1 MAASLSEPL
10 PFITLTDDE
19 TFEISPDAASYLSSL
34 EGEISIVAIA
44 GLYRTGKSYLLNQLL
59 GRTTEHTMFGVG
71 GTVNAMTKGIWIWGQ
86 PVEAAG
92 SARKKTIIFMDT
104 EGLGSSQR
112 SQTQDTRIFALALL
126 LSSFFIYNS
135 RGVIDANAIEDLS
148 LVVNL
153 TKYIQ
158 VTAGGDAS
166 ASSASLAEF
175 FPAFLWVVRDFT
187 LQLEENGR
195 EITPRDYLEKALKP
209 QPGTS
214 DDSMHKNEVR
224 ALLSSFFPNR
234 DCLTMVRPLN
244 DESLLRELPK
254 QPLESLRPEFQAQL
268 TTLHHK
274 VFDSL
279 KPKKLMAKAL
289 SGAML
294 VTLAHNYVDA
304 FNSGATPVISS
315 AWDRVVAAQSEQA
328 LDAAKAAFSATFAPP
343 STAVPEAAVVSAFK
357 EAQAAADAVVQEQDF
372 AGDAFA
378 SVVHALGEWL
388 QAQLVAAL
396 EANVKRATAH
406 QTRLLDDLYA
416 PIAAAA
422 QATMDRDSPVAAL
435 HETLKN
441 YKVAMASLVAAYDA
455 EAAALPL
462 HAYVLTGFL
471 ADKAMDSIVEWGTA
485 VTLLYRAKD
494 TAAQKALG
502 VIKQKVSMLE
512 SKAQAAQDMLTQQR
526 DTFERALFGI
536 SERLVEEKM
545 ALTTEIEH
553 KTGEINRTRM
563 QIERIGALHAEA
575 HDRLLEELARAKTEC
590 KEAEDALDATRQ
602 AHVSLLADST
612 NQRLEQERLKNA
624 KEADL
629 LKAHQDLL
637 EKTVAL
643 ERQLGDQQADQMLAT
658 FKAEQACNDKIMAVR
673 HECEDQAQELKSRTI
688 TEIRAVKAKHEGEL
702 KALQLDLND
711 RQAILSALQER
722 LESKRRHNL
731 AAAAKTPGGRKEDCV
746 VQ

>member
-1 MAASLSEPL
+1 MAGLSEPL

-19 TFEISPDAASYLSSL
+19 TFEISPEAASYLSSL

-86 PVEAAG
+86 PMDAAT
-92 SARKKTIIFMDT
+92 SSSSRPKTIIFMDT

-158 VTAGGDAS
+158 VSAGGAD
-166 ASSASLAEF
+166 SSTSLADF
-175 FPAFLWVVRDFT
+175 FPSFLWVVRDFT
-187 LQLEENGR
+187 LQLEEEGR
-195 EITPRDYLEKALKP
+195 AITPRDYLEKALKP
-209 QPGTS
+209 QPGSS
-214 DDSMHKNEVR
+214 DDALHKNQVR
-224 ALLSSFFPNR
+224 ALLAAFFPDR

-244 DESLLRELPK
+244 DELLLRELPK

-268 TTLHHK
+268 TTLHKK
-274 VFDSL
+274 VFSTL

-294 VTLAHNYVDA
+294 VTLARNYVDA

-328 LDAAKAAFSATFAPP
+328 LESAKAAFTDALALP
-343 STAVPEAAVVSAFK
+343 SDAVPEATLVSSFQVAQ
-357 EAQAAADAVVQEQDF
+357 EAAQNVLRAQDF

-378 SVVHALGEWL
+378 SVLHTLGDWL
-388 QAQLVAAL
+388 DAQLGGAL
-396 EANVKRATAH
+396 EVNMKRATAH
-406 QTRLLDDLYA
+406 QRRLLDELYA
-416 PIAAAA
+416 PISAKA
-422 QATMDRDSPVAAL
+422 QVTMDRESPVAML

-441 YKVAMASLVAAYDA
+441 YKIAMAGLVEAYDVA
-455 EAAALPL
+455 TSALPL

-485 VTLLYRAKD
+485 VTMSFRAKD

-502 VIKQKVSMLE
+502 SIKQKVSMLE
-512 SKAQAAQDMLTQQR
+512 SKAQAAQDMLAQQR
-526 DTFERALFGI
+526 ETFERALFGI
-536 SERLVEEKM
+536 SERMADEKM
-545 ALTTEIEH
+545 ALTAEIDH
-553 KTGEINRTRM
+553 KTAEIARTAM

-575 HDRLLEELARAKTEC
+575 HDRLLDELARAKAEC
-590 KEAEDALDATRQ
+590 ADADDALEAARQ
-602 AHVSLLADST
+602 EQLSLLADST
-612 NQRLEQERLKNA
+612 NQRLEQERMKNA
-624 KEADL
+624 KEATL
-629 LKAHQDLL
+629 LAAHQELL
-637 EKTVAL
+637 HKTIAL
-643 ERQLGDQQADQMLAT
+643 ERELGDQQAEQMLAT
-658 FKAEQACNDKIMAVR
+658 FKAEQAVNEKLLTLR
-673 HECEDQAQELKSRTI
+673 HECEDQAQELKTRTI

-702 KALQLDLND
+702 KSLQLDLNE
-711 RQAILSALQER
+711 RQAVLSALQER
-722 LESKRRHNL
+722 LEAKRRMNL
-731 AAAAKTPGGRKEDCV
+731 QAATKTPGGRKEDCV
-746 VQ
+746 LQ